1 MGVIWRKS
9 YKQPKARRFD
19 SFKEKITTGAQA
31 RHGVHL
37 EKITL
42 QQGQML
48 REGKARKRKRVIEH
62 KKIEIIFV

>member
-1 MGVIWRKS
+1 
-9 YKQPKARRFD
+9 
-19 SFKEKITTGAQA
+19 
-31 RHGVHL
+31 L